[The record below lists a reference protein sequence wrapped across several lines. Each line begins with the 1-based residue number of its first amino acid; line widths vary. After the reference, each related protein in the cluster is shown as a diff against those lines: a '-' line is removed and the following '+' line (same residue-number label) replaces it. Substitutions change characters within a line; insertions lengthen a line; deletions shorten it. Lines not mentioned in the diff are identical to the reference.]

1 MQDPVY
7 GLPRIHLLGNR
18 VNKAEVFARR
28 ASTPV
33 TAPVIERYNLFAG
46 AGATVPELAL
56 GAPR

>member
-1 MQDPVY
+1 MRRSFQTVS
-7 GLPRIHLLGNR
+7 LGNR

-28 ASTPV
+28 ASTSV

-46 AGATVPELAL
+46 AGATVPALAL